1 MFPYIA
7 KMLYEAYKRYTQL
20 QQMIQQGKSHMEY
33 LRTIN
38 SGLNDILGLA
48 ASLPIKDDGLLK
60 DIRNLQQGIQK
71 INELY
76 GIVPQSQESAIQI
89 LHDQTITESLKLT
102 NSAKD
107 YAAGQEQNALRAFAM
122 AGQMSPKGAAR
133 LAASTNAQ
141 ILHTLSQLLKLN
153 GQALKMQSEEF
164 ALYNKQEKDSV
175 GQFNKVNS
183 DMTNSLT
190 KVESSLSLPRF

>member
-1 MFPYIA
+1 MD
-7 KMLYEAYKRYTQL
+7 
-20 QQMIQQGKSHMEY
+20 Y
-33 LRTIN
+33 LRAIN
-38 SGLNDILGLA
+38 AGLNDVLGLVN
-48 ASLPIKDDGLLK
+48 SLPIKDERILEDV
-60 DIRNLQQGIQK
+60 RNLQRGIQK

-76 GIVPQSQESAIQI
+76 GIVPPSSESNIQI
-89 LHDQTITESLKLT
+89 LHDQTIAESLKLT

-107 YAAGQEQNALRAFAM
+107 YAAGQEQNAARAFSM

-141 ILHTLSQLLKLN
+141 ILHVLSQLLKLN

-175 GQFNKVNS
+175 GHFNKVNA
-183 DMTNSLT
+183 DMKSSLT
-190 KVESSLSLPRF
+190 NVESSLSLPRF